1 MPFIFNIAL
10 ANVAHQLVHT
20 CPCSIGLLVH
30 QGFIFVPPQENPRR
44 HDCQEELAQ
53 TRSVCSVTINHSK
66 LLGWRLFTTSSIT
79 EEIESLSFSIG
90 FSPSGAI
97 FQTGGID
104 KPGSAIFL
112 PEKLGGNIRIM
123 SYGHNSHLTN
133 PNNSNLT
140 KTGESYTDDDDPDY
154 VYQSEDFS
162 EDDSDFHPV
171 NIDDEDLSEG
181 YVTGLQFCHI

>member
-1 MPFIFNIAL
+1 MSP
-10 ANVAHQLVHT
+10 
-20 CPCSIGLLVH
+20 
-30 QGFIFVPPQENPRR
+30 
-44 HDCQEELAQ
+44 
-53 TRSVCSVTINHSK
+53 
-66 LLGWRLFTTSSIT
+66 TSSFTLAPAVLASSFTRDSYLSLRKKIHGGIT
-79 EEIESLSFSIG
+79 VKRSLHKPDQSVLSPLITRNFSVGGCLQRPASLRLSSLSFSIG

-112 PEKLGGNIRIM
+112 PEKLGGNILIM

-171 NIDDEDLSEG
+171 NIADADLSEG
-181 YVTGLQFCHI
+181 YVTGLQFCHT